1 MVFYCL
7 KPSQL
12 ANKWELLP
20 AEPVACHQL

>member
-20 AEPVACHQL
+20 AEPDL